1 MYNNTPVEVEDV
13 GADVDDDV
21 AEENAD
27 AEARKCCVCES
38 VTNLKRCS
46 GCKSTWYCSKKC
58 QKSHREYHGV
68 YCSAI
73 SQLCQLEIN
82 KLFRE
87 NTVRQRQVDTKT
99 QAKIV
104 KLVGEKPIL
113 SCRLDGKDFD
123 VLWDTGSMISLVGR
137 QWVQKNFPQKEI
149 HSIRDFLEEN
159 EELKVTAANSSDIK
173 IDGVVMLYFSM
184 GETEGGFVVPV
195 LVGSEEVAEPILGYN
210 VIEHLIL
217 EGTADQ
223 KVELQKSLE
232 PSGRTIESLSTVV
245 KKRASNPDYLADVKS
260 QSTITVPAGHRI
272 QIKCRVKTS
281 CDDADQTVYFSPY
294 LSRGGQGSPIP
305 AGMPI

>member
-1 MYNNTPVEVEDV
+1 MSGDRCLLQSLFHLWGRKPSSQRLSGKLGHTDLEGTDSVYNNTPVEVEDV

-27 AEARKCCVCES
+27 AEARKCCVCDS

-87 NTVRQRQVDTKT
+87 YTVRQRQVDTKT

-159 EELKVTAANSSDIK
+159 EELKVTAANSSDI
-173 IDGVVMLYFSM
+173 S
-184 GETEGGFVVPV
+184 
-195 LVGSEEVAEPILGYN
+195 
-210 VIEHLIL
+210 
-217 EGTADQ
+217 GTQA
-223 KVELQKSLE
+223 
-232 PSGRTIESLSTVV
+232 
-245 KKRASNPDYLADVKS
+245 
-260 QSTITVPAGHRI
+260 
-272 QIKCRVKTS
+272 
-281 CDDADQTVYFSPY
+281 
-294 LSRGGQGSPIP
+294 
-305 AGMPI
+305 